1 MARGAEIGS
10 SVPFEQ
16 LSADEQAIW
25 RVFQP
30 VKDWHSPER
39 YEFVF
44 DTANHQYQVLR
55 SGWQGLKRLNAIL
68 IHIVIRGEFVW
79 VEEDNTELE
88 VAARLKR
95 RHSQRPDCAGGSS
108 ADTHARGFRIRAV
121 REVVV
126 VSQI

>member
-1 MARGAEIGS
+1 VNPNIVARGAEIGLP
-10 SVPFEQ
+10 VPFEQ

-30 VKDWHSPER
+30 VKDWHCPDLR

-68 IHIVIRGEFVW
+68 IHIVIRDGYVW

-88 VAARLKR
+88 VAARLIEEGIPKDRIVLGFQAPYKR
-95 RHSQRPDCAGGSS
+95 
-108 ADTHARGFRIRAV
+108 TLEGFA
-121 REVVV
+121 
-126 VSQI
+126 SGQ